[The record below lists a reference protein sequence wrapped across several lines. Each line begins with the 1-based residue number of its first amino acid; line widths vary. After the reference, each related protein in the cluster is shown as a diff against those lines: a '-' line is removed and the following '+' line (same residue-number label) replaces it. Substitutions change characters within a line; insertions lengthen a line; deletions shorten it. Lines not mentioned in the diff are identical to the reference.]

1 MTYYNPILAYGQDGF
16 VADAAAAGV
25 DGLIAV
31 DVPADEAGELRKQC
45 HERGVDLIPLVAPT
59 STDERIALA
68 VRDASGFVYCVSVAG
83 TTGARQALPEDLR
96 AFLQR
101 VRNATALPLAVG
113 FGLSKREHIERLRG
127 QADAGVVGSAIID
140 VIEASPPDER
150 EERVKEYV
158 EVLSGRRKARV

>member
-1 MTYYNPILAYGQDGF
+1 MTYYNPILAYGPDGF
-16 VADAAAAGV
+16 VADAAAAGI

-31 DVPADEAGELRKQC
+31 DVPADEAGELRRRC
-45 HERGVDLIPLVAPT
+45 HECGLDLIPLVAPT

-68 VRDASGFVYCVSVAG
+68 VREASGFVYCVSVAG
-83 TTGARQALPEDLR
+83 TTGARQALPEELQ

-101 VRNATALPLAVG
+101 VRRATDLPLAVG
-113 FGLSKREHIERLRG
+113 FGISRREHIEGLQGR
-127 QADAGVVGSAIID
+127 ADAAAVGSAIID

-150 EERVKEYV
+150 AERVKEYV